1 MTSQANVP
9 ITIDLVDIPDG
20 HSEDAAIDIDAPH
33 IAGQFSHLT
42 PAEKALRREELIK
55 ERHKRLARR
64 RKEHEAMNPKKTPN
78 DPIVIS
84 DSDEDVLQE
93 VRLVSVFCFYAACN
107 IKKLFCSLIQDRAHR
122 LLMKNDPIRISRLF
136 LKSGTSRS
144 VTIGKS

>member
-9 ITIDLVDIPDG
+9 IIIDLVDIPDG

-33 IAGQFSHLT
+33 IAEQFTHLT

-84 DSDEDVLQE
+84 DSDEEVLPE
-93 VRLVSVFCFYAACN
+93 VQMVSVFCFYAASNVEKCC
-107 IKKLFCSLIQDRAHR
+107 LVAQPWTGPSTY
-122 LLMKNDPIRISRLF
+122 S
-136 LKSGTSRS
+136 
-144 VTIGKS
+144 